1 VRLLDSLIMT
11 VQLSI
16 RKLLQVRAAPKAPGF
31 RLSAS
36 ACFAPAFGKTI

>member
-16 RKLLQVRAAPKAPGF
+16 RKLLQVRAAPEAP
-31 RLSAS
+31 RMSAS
-36 ACFAPAFGKTI
+36 ACFAPAFGNTM